1 MTSYVKMDNDFVGD
15 NLSGV
20 VRKYTDPGFLDNEMP
35 SRMVNEDEYL
45 STAMSS
51 LVLSCNAYRA
61 EYEKVD

>member
-15 NLSGV
+15 NLSGIDM
-20 VRKYTDPGFLDNEMP
+20 KYTDPGFLDKKMP